1 MLLENEL
8 YKSLYHTLILFIMGA
23 LLSTVAYVILS
34 KMFNISTE
42 KSKLKM
48 RVVYISSIL
57 MFFFLAKIWLQGFT
71 QIFYGLSLVSAG
83 LVVSNK
89 ESIMNLVGWGI
100 ISWRGLFSEG
110 DYVEVSGASGIV
122 YELGVLY
129 FKLLESTPSAPHRST
144 GKFIKVPNGAVIN
157 NPVKRIALDRHFIE
171 QKIQCLL
178 PISADIK
185 AITNEVNF
193 LLDTELSK
201 KNSATMPHRRA
212 KKDIDLVKSHVHQ
225 QNHVVEV
232 LFVSDK
238 VDHLLLN
245 IQYHCLAKGSNDINA
260 KLKQLL
266 LIHLKSPLVATS
278 GVQEINN

>member
-1 MLLENEL
+1 MLLENEFSR
-8 YKSLYHTLILFIMGA
+8 SLYHTLILFIMGA
-23 LLSTVAYVILS
+23 LLSTLAYVILS
-34 KMFNISTE
+34 KMFNVSTE

-48 RVVYISSIL
+48 RIVYISSVL

-110 DYVEVSGASGIV
+110 DYVEVSGTSGIV

-129 FKLLESTPSAPHRST
+129 FKLLESTPSMPHRST

-178 PISADIK
+178 PISLDLK
-185 AITNEVNF
+185 TITNEVRDF
-193 LLDTELSK
+193 LNTELAK
-201 KNSATMPHRRA
+201 ENSATPLRRL
-212 KKDIDLVKSHVHQ
+212 KKDIDLVKSHVHH
-225 QNHVVEV
+225 QNHVVEI
-232 LFVSDK
+232 LFISDK
-238 VDHLLLN
+238 ADHVLLN
-245 IQYHCLAKGSNDINA
+245 IQYHCLAKGASDINA
-260 KLKQLL
+260 KLKHLL
-266 LIHLKSPLVATS
+266 LKYLQAPPA
-278 GVQEINN
+278 EA